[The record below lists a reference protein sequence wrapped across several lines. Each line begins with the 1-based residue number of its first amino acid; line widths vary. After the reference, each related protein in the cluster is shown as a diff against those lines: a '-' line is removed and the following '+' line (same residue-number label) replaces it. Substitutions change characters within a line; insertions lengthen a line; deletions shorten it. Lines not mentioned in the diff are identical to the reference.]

1 MRNRH
6 VGSSTIINLPTD
18 DKVFE
23 SNCIPLFA
31 GLLND
36 PNVKFV
42 GTRGKAQHGLDLIG
56 KRDRD
61 PSQPVGIQCKLITR
75 GGKLTEAI
83 IRAEIA
89 QAMAIT
95 PPLTEFY
102 IVTTATDEPAHD
114 FLAITVAQE
123 QAKLGRTVDIQI
135 WGWDTLQDKIRAD
148 PRALAAF
155 DPDYSTSTN
164 RLLALGT
171 ETVMGQAALR
181 AQNEQVLQR
190 LEVIHTSI
198 TIGAVDTAR
207 SAFNQHLDAQV
218 DQYRDMLNA
227 GKPRTAL
234 ELLEALDK
242 TLGETS
248 AVSIRARVKANIAIT
263 RMKLG
268 DEASAAPLLDEAYAL
283 NPTDPRTRANK
294 ILALAI
300 QGDLAGAWAFAEE
313 ILREDPTN
321 AGAAGLAFQVAAM
334 DAVSRGPIAIVPA
347 DLLNDHAVRIH
358 RISYLRQKGAADS
371 WWQLAA
377 ETLARFPED
386 GNSVRMAGDALVDE
400 ALSGDVI
407 ERLGP
412 IPEARRGKLREGAAL
427 LQRHWDE
434 VRHYEHAAEP
444 NWSMVGYNL
453 VTAYRALGSL
463 DQAKL
468 VAEQVLATG
477 TKDPDAA
484 LSAAWVEI
492 DRDDFAAAERH
503 LRSGPITDQAVLPL
517 LVALS
522 NQHKWSALIEE
533 ATEERRSKLPAQA
546 HQLFDVLV
554 FRARHAGKMSTD
566 LDADVEQLLERWP
579 LGLGA
584 HIAVAD
590 IYRVAKPDALAKMA
604 EKAKSLVSA
613 ETSYSDRVMFAQLSL
628 FREAWDDI
636 IAVLDWH
643 VDVDRP
649 SEPLAWLAHGF
660 ANAPTQAR
668 TSQFYRSL
676 APEVIARPRYARL
689 AGAAEHNRGDLK
701 AAERYLRSAISADP
715 TDLRAL
721 LLLEST
727 VMRDNREADA
737 RDLIAGID
745 DDAVDGSAA
754 DLMRLAHHHRRA
766 GEAER
771 ALKLGYRVASANRT
785 DEGIVSSYP
794 GLIFMDETIPAPIG
808 QAGPAQ
814 PGFWFDLEGLE
825 GTRSVTG
832 VIDDEDVPGIDRFTP
847 DHPLAIALAGK
858 KVGDL
863 IEMPAEIGEPR
874 RYRVRELKH
883 KYIWLLHDIMASH
896 AARFPAARSMF
907 EMTMKD
913 GDVQPVLNMVR
924 ELQDKEDIVVQTYT
938 AHPVPLV
945 AVAAS
950 SSRSVLAVAEH
961 LVMTGT
967 NLRTCLGAQ
976 DEREEA
982 AGFVRKARGEGAVLD
997 TLTVWQL
1004 RELGHLQAAK
1014 DYFGRLCIPR
1024 STMDELIELRAK
1036 IETNRGREFM
1046 TMGYE
1051 GDQAWRRVHTPEDT
1065 EARFAWI
1072 DAVITELETTCDI
1085 LPAEGVLDP
1094 RLDKFLSSFGA
1105 HDIFDPIKLARS
1117 ERLIIL
1123 SEDLNLRQYA
1133 AQHGVKGGAWLQV
1146 MLNVFAADGQI
1157 TENEYLLAVGML
1169 GAVRHDHLWLDGQ
1182 TMLRML
1188 TLEDPRAFALFEAAI
1203 QFMGGRNADMISHIG
1218 VTLDMMRGVWLIQLP
1233 DWQKG
1238 RAVGRLLEQLVRSR
1252 PNDWKAVL
1260 HVLDA
1265 ELARHVRR
1273 GDQLARRAGDYLA
1286 EWITGHFYDLEEIRS
1301 AERIKEKFV
1310 SKRTMKM
1317 ARKSGPKKAS
1327 GR

>member
-1 MRNRH
+1 M
-6 VGSSTIINLPTD
+6 GSSTIINIPTD
-18 DKVFE
+18 EKVFE

-36 PNVKFV
+36 PNVKPL
-42 GTRGKAQHGLDLIG
+42 GTRGKKQFGLDLIG
-56 KRDRD
+56 RRDRD
-61 PSQPVGIQCKLITR
+61 AARPVGIQCKLITR
-75 GGKLTEAI
+75 GAKLSEAT
-83 IRAEIA
+83 IRKEVG
-89 QAMAIT
+89 QAMGIRPT
-95 PPLTEFY
+95 LTEFY

-114 FLAITVAQE
+114 FLAIELAQD
-123 QAKLGRTVDIQI
+123 QAKLGRTVDIQV
-135 WGWDTLQDKIRAD
+135 WGWDTLQDKIRTD

-155 DPDYSTSTN
+155 DPDYSPSTK
-164 RLLALGT
+164 RLVELGE
-171 ETVMGQAALR
+171 ETISGQAAMR
-181 AQNEQVLQR
+181 AQNELTLQH
-190 LEVIHTSI
+190 LEVIRATI
-198 TIGAVDTAR
+198 TTGPIDTAR
-207 SAFNQHLDAQV
+207 SAFDQHLDAQV
-218 DQYRDMLNA
+218 DLYRDMLNA

-234 ELLEALDK
+234 DLLEALDK
-242 TLGETS
+242 TLSETS
-248 AVSIRARVKANIAIT
+248 AVSIRARVKVNIAIT

-268 DEASAAPLLDEAYAL
+268 EEASAAPLLDEAYAL

-300 QGDLAGAWAFAEE
+300 HGDLAGAWAFSEE

-334 DAVSRGPIAIVPA
+334 DAVSRDPMAIVPA
-347 DLLNDHAVRIH
+347 GLLDDHAVRIH

-371 WWQLAA
+371 WWRLAA
-377 ETLARFPED
+377 DTLARFPDD

-400 ALSGDVI
+400 ALSGDVV

-412 IPEARRGKLREGAAL
+412 VPEERRCKLREGAVL

-453 VTAYRALGSL
+453 VTAYRALGDL

-492 DRDDFAAAERH
+492 DRDDFVAAERH
-503 LRSGPITDQAVLPL
+503 LRSVPITDESVLPL
-517 LVALS
+517 LVVLS
-522 NQHKWSALIEE
+522 NQHKWGALIEE
-533 ATEERRSKLPAQA
+533 ATEERRSKLQPRA

-554 FRARHAGKMSTD
+554 FRARHASKTSTD
-566 LDADVEQLLERWP
+566 LDSDVEQLLARWP
-579 LGLGA
+579 LGVGA

-590 IYRVAKPDALAKMA
+590 IYRVAKTDALAAMA
-604 EKAKSLVSA
+604 EKAKSLITV

-636 IAVLDWH
+636 IAVLDGH
-643 VDVDRP
+643 VSLDRP
-649 SEPLAWLAHGF
+649 SEPLAWLAHAF
-660 ANAPTQAR
+660 ANAVTQAR
-668 TSQFYRSL
+668 TSPFYRSV
-676 APEVIARPRYARL
+676 APEVIALPRYARL

-745 DDAVDGSAA
+745 DDTVDGSAS

-771 ALKLGYRVASANRT
+771 ALKLGYRVACANRT
-785 DEGIVSSYP
+785 DEGIMSSYP
-794 GLIFMDETIPAPIG
+794 GLIFMDEAIPAPIS

-825 GTRSVTG
+825 GARNVTG
-832 VIDDEDVPGIDRFTP
+832 IIDDEDIPGVDRFAP
-847 DHPLAIALAGK
+847 DHPLAAALGGK

-896 AARFPAARSMF
+896 AVRFPAARSMF
-907 EMTMKD
+907 EMTMRD

-924 ELQDKEDIVVQTYT
+924 ELQSKDDIVAQTY
-938 AHPVPLV
+938 AAFPVPLV

-950 SSRSVLAVAEH
+950 SNRSVLQVAEH

-967 NLRTCLGAQ
+967 NLRTCLGAL

-982 AGFVRKARGEGAVLD
+982 AGFVRNARGKGVVLD

-1004 RELGHLQAAK
+1004 RELGHLKAAK
-1014 DYFGRLCIPR
+1014 EYFGRLCITR
-1024 STMDELIELRAK
+1024 STFDEMIELRAK
-1036 IETNRGREFM
+1036 IETTRGREYM
-1046 TMGYE
+1046 TMGFE
-1051 GDQAWRRVHTPEDT
+1051 GDQAWRQVHTPEDT
-1065 EARFAWI
+1065 ESRFNWI
-1072 DAVITELETTCDI
+1072 SAIIAELEAMCEI
-1085 LPAEGVLDP
+1085 LPAEGALDP
-1094 RLDKFLSSFGA
+1094 RLDKFLGSFGA

-1117 ERLIIL
+1117 EGLIIL

-1133 AQHGVKGGAWLQV
+1133 AQHRVKGGAWLQV
-1146 MLNVFAADGQI
+1146 VLNVFAVDGQI
-1157 TENEYLLAVGML
+1157 TEDEYLVAVGML
-1169 GAVRHDHLWLDGQ
+1169 GAMRHDHLWLDGQ

-1188 TLEDPRAFALFEAAI
+1188 TLEDPRAFALFESAI
-1203 QFMGGRNADMISHIG
+1203 QFMGGRNAEMSSHIG
-1218 VTLDMMRGVWLIQLP
+1218 ATLDMMRGVWLIELP

-1238 RAVGRLLEQLVRSR
+1238 RAVGRLVDQLVRSR

-1265 ELARHVRR
+1265 ELKKHVRR
-1273 GDQLARRAGDYLA
+1273 GDQLAHRARNYLA
-1286 EWITGHFYDLEEIRS
+1286 DWIVGHFYDLEEIRS
-1301 AERIKEKFV
+1301 AERIKETLV

-1317 ARKSGPKKAS
+1317 ARKSDPKKAN
-1327 GR
+1327 RR